1 MKRVLI
7 ITYYWPP
14 SGGSGVQRW
23 LKMSKYLPENGWQ
36 PVIYTAKDAEYPVED
51 PSLEQDVAPEAEV
64 IRRPIVEPYTFYK
77 KFLGMQKGE
86 KVKAGFINEGTK
98 KSGWKENLSVWLRGN
113 LFIPDARCWWIKP
126 SVRYLSKYLK
136 EHPVDALIST
146 GPPHS
151 MHLIARALNKKF
163 NIPWVADFRD
173 PWTDIDF
180 YKDLKLTRCA
190 DRKHHRLEHQVL
202 TEATKAVA
210 IGWDCAKG
218 LESHGAKDVAV
229 ITNGFDETF
238 VETHGRVSL
247 HNDASQHETLP
258 FTMSHIGIVGANR
271 NPETFWQSIADIV
284 EMFPGTSPIPSI
296 KIRLIGQVDNS
307 VLESIKRYNIEKYV
321 EIIPYIPHNQ
331 VIAEQQ
337 KSDVLLLFVNNTPNA
352 KGILTGKIFEY
363 MASGRPILC
372 IGPEDGDSARILNE
386 TQSGIT
392 VDFNDKEKMKQTIL
406 TLYER
411 FKDNNLKINNLDLI
425 SRYSRRNL
433 CRQYCEILNGL
444 F

>member
-51 PSLEQDVAPEAEV
+51 QSLENDVAAEAEV
-64 IRRPIVEPYTFYK
+64 IRRPIVEPYSFYK
-77 KFLGMQKGE
+77 RFLGMKKGE

-98 KSGWKENLSVWLRGN
+98 KSGWKENVSVWLRGN
-113 LFIPDARCWWIKP
+113 LFIPDARCWWVKP
-126 SVRYLSKYLK
+126 SVRYLKKYLK
-136 EHPVDALIST
+136 EHPVDAVIST

-151 MHLIARALNKKF
+151 MHLIARALHKKF

-190 DRKHHRLEHQVL
+190 DKKHHRLERQVL
-202 TEATKAVA
+202 TEATRVVT

-218 LESHGAKDVAV
+218 LENHGAKDVAV
-229 ITNGFDETF
+229 ITNGYDDISVETF
-238 VETHGRVSL
+238 SET
-247 HNDASQHETLP
+247 SQFDHKTSP
-258 FTMSHIGIVGANR
+258 ITMSHIGIIGANR
-271 NPETFWQSIADIV
+271 NPETFWQAIAELDL
-284 EMFPGTSPIPSI
+284 PI

-307 VLESIKRYNIEKYV
+307 VIESIKRHKIENFV
-321 EIIPYIPHNQ
+321 EIFPYIPHDQ
-331 VIAEQQ
+331 VIIEQK
-337 KSDVLLLFVNNTPNA
+337 KSDLLLLFVNNTPNA

-386 TQSGIT
+386 TRTGVT
-392 VDFNDKEKMKQTIL
+392 ADFNDKEKMKEIIL
-406 TLYER
+406 DYIKNYNENQSVTVDTDAVE
-411 FKDNNLKINNLDLI
+411 K
-425 SRYSRRNL
+425 YSRRNL
-433 CRQYCEILNGL
+433 AKEYVQLLNQII
-444 F
+444 

>member
-36 PVIYTAKDAEYPVED
+36 PVIYTADDAEYPVED
-51 PSLEQDVAPEAEV
+51 KSLENDVAPEAEV
-64 IRRPIVEPYTFYK
+64 IRRPIVEPYTIYK
-77 KFLGMQKGE
+77 KFLGMKKGE
-86 KVKAGFINEGTK
+86 KVKAGFINEGAK

-113 LFIPDARCWWIKP
+113 FFIPDARCWWIKP
-126 SVRYLSKYLK
+126 SVKYLTNYLK
-136 EHPVDALIST
+136 EHPVDAMIST

-151 MHLIARALNKKF
+151 MHLIARALHKKF

-180 YKDLKLTRCA
+180 YKDLRLTCCA
-190 DRKHHRLEHQVL
+190 DRKHHRLERGVL
-202 TEATKAVA
+202 TEATKVVT

-218 LESHGAKDVAV
+218 LENHGAKDVAV
-229 ITNGFDETF
+229 ITNGYDFDNSMQSNCQNHTS
-238 VETHGRVSL
+238 T
-247 HNDASQHETLP
+247 

-271 NPETFWQSIADIV
+271 NPEMFWQSIADIV
-284 EMFPGTSPIPSI
+284 ETFPETSPKPSI
-296 KIRLIGQVDNS
+296 KIRLIGQIDNT
-307 VLESIKRYNIEKYV
+307 VLESIKRHNIKNYV
-321 EIIPYIPHNQ
+321 EITPYIPHNQ
-331 VIAEQQ
+331 VVEEQT

-386 TQSGIT
+386 TQTGIT
-392 VDFNDKEKMKQTIL
+392 VDFNDKEKMKAIIL
-406 TLYER
+406 DMMQ
-411 FKDNNLKINNLDLI
+411 KHQDNQLVTKHNEAVEQ
-425 SRYSRRNL
+425 YSRRNL
-433 CRQYCEILNGL
+433 TQKYAELLNGL
-444 F
+444 IQ